1 MGFTEEQTAKRA
13 KAQAKQARAAAKV
26 EAERLAREHELDKLK
41 ERLGCEYPDVPT
53 GDALQLWSIASCLT
67 TDLIGSYESG
77 AAKLRAST
85 LEWKSLFYELR
96 PVDGNRKDA
105 AMTRRYPSRSQR
117 MLYGPG
123 NYRRCDKGYAAVLT
137 AMARSIQDIGQT
149 FRLRDAGMSSANRDR
164 RNPKVE
170 VVCTA
175 PCPD

>member
-1 MGFTEEQTAKRA
+1 MGFTKEQTAKRTE
-13 KAQAKQARAAAKV
+13 AQAKKARLAAAA

-41 ERLGCEYPDVPT
+41 DRLGCEYPDVPT
-53 GDALQLWSIASCLT
+53 GDALQLWSVASRLT
-67 TDLIGSYESG
+67 MDLIGSYESG

-96 PVDGNRKDA
+96 LVDGNRKDA
-105 AMTRRYPSRSQR
+105 AMTRRHPSRSQR